1 MNKKPSKYDNAIFAP
16 PKIETDPANI
26 KRSILASKTH
36 DNVESI
42 AASIASEVREWLG
55 SSDPKSKAATDTG
68 EALLHRCETIRHDF
82 SPIAES
88 GLRQGPPSPASLVD
102 FGYHHCQWRIQA
114 YGHERF
120 AGMGRESDSHFETM
134 RKVRYPIT
142 QHAISLFKAGDSI
155 RAVQRKCEVNYK
167 VARRWKKE
175 FDENS

>member
-16 PKIETDPANI
+16 PKIETDPAEMQ
-26 KRSILASKTH
+26 RSILASKSH
-36 DNVESI
+36 DNIDSI

-82 SPIAES
+82 SPIEES

-114 YGHERF
+114 YGFERF
-120 AGMGRESDSHFETM
+120 TGIGRDADGNLRRGGGE
-134 RKVRYPIT
+134 PIT
-142 QHAISLFKAGDSI
+142 EQAIVLYKNGAAI
-155 RAVQRKCEVNYK
+155 REVERQCK
-167 VARRWKKE
+167 VGYRVAIRWKKE
-175 FDENS
+175 FDKIS